1 MIACTPVTLEL
12 VAQLKV
18 DAAALKKTARI
29 KHAAALK
36 SMAQRH
42 GYRSWELL
50 MAQAGPGRLVAREI
64 RAAGLPTPQKPQPA
78 IRLHDYQA
86 KAAKALTDLPP
97 SFPLL

>member
-50 MAQAGPGRLVAREI
+50 VAQLGKGSEVAHEI
-64 RAAGLPTPQKPQPA
+64 RAAGLPTP
-78 IRLHDYQA
+78 RLHDHQL
-86 KAAKALTDLPP
+86 KAFEALQDCPP
-97 SFPLL
+97 SIPLL